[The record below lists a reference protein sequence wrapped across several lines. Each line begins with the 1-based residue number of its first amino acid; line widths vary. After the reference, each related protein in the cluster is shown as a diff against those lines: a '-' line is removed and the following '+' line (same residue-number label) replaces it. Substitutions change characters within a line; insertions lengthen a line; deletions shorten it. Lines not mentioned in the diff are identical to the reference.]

1 MKLSLSLAYKLPLL
15 SIIYLCSCS
24 TLELT
29 TLNLGKLSNNLFAK
43 NSTIPEDIK
52 NLPYASQLVNFQNDS
67 MIMILK
73 EDKDGRLTWVDSGN
87 NGYITKN
94 GKIIKTFGL
103 SNNIEIASAVNI
115 NQLRDDLVSSKSVVY
130 KDSFIKFTLPETDFL
145 PIRFIYTLEGK
156 GELDS
161 LLSGKKI
168 PYLLIKESFSAYN
181 LQWEGE
187 NFYWIDH
194 LNGNVIQSKVN
205 LAPNLPKIRSRQ
217 IKGYLR

>member
-1 MKLSLSLAYKLPLL
+1 MKLSLSLTYKLPLL
-15 SIIYLCSCS
+15 SILYLCSCS

-29 TLNLGKLSNNLFAK
+29 TLNLTKLGNNLFTK
-43 NSTIPEDIK
+43 NSTLTEDIK
-52 NLPYASQLVNFQNDS
+52 NLPYASQLVSFQNDS

-73 EDKDGRLTWVDSGN
+73 EDRDDRLTWVDSSN

-94 GKIIKTFGL
+94 GKIIQTFGL
-103 SNNIEIASAVNI
+103 PNNIEIASAVNI

-145 PIRFIYTLEGK
+145 PIRFIYTLDGK

-161 LLSGKKI
+161 LLTGKKI
-168 PYLLIKESFSAYN
+168 PYLLIKESFSTYN
-181 LQWEGE
+181 LQWQGE
-187 NFYWIDH
+187 NFYWVDH